1 MPLQVPVFERELM
14 NKMYTPTPYL
24 FGRMFSHI
32 LLQVFSPIL
41 MTLILYFGLG
51 ATNDFKY
58 FMAFMICAIEV
69 NLIGCCLGYWCGVL
83 FKNSDAA
90 R

>member
-1 MPLQVPVFERELM
+1 M

-32 LLQVFSPIL
+32 LLQLFSPVL
-41 MTLILYFGLG
+41 MSLILYFGLG
-51 ATNDFKY
+51 ANDHLEY
-58 FMAFMICAIEV
+58 FLGFVFCCMEV
-69 NLIGCCLGYWCGVL
+69 NLIGCIMGYWCGVL